1 MQERSIMVGDFGD
14 GPRKDNGHNDGGD
27 AENDNNGAP
36 TGNILD
42 ELKRNDVDEE
52 VRKPPK
58 NNGQGGNIY
67 SDSSDA

>member
-1 MQERSIMVGDFGD
+1 MVGDFGD
-14 GPRKDNGHNDGGD
+14 GPRKDNGHNDGGV
-27 AENDNNGAP
+27 AENDNNVALI
-36 TGNILD
+36 GNILD

-58 NNGQGGNIY
+58 NIGQGGNIY